1 MSWTSPQDIRERW
14 IGDDVPENDQLVRAL
29 IQDAEAIILS
39 TYPNIQARVDAATLS
54 SSIITFVT
62 CRMVIRVLRNP
73 DNATYSS
80 QTTGPFTSAKNV
92 GNVDL
97 WMTED
102 EVAMLSPIQSGKA
115 FQIDLAPY
123 AGIGIGTI
131 LMTGGG
137 YVEGAAYLPPL
148 HQSGCGCDS
157 CGYARASLNNLPY
170 PFNGLDD

>member
-39 TYPNIQARVDAATLS
+39 TYPSIQTRVNDGKLS
-54 SSIITFVT
+54 ASVITFVT
-62 CRMVIRVLRNP
+62 ARMVIRVLRNP

-92 GNVDL
+92 GSVDL

-102 EVAMLSPIQSGKA
+102 EEEMLSPITPGKA
-115 FQIDLAPY
+115 FQIDMAPY
-123 AGIGIGTI
+123 AGVGLGTI

-137 YVEGAAYLPPL
+137 YVEGEPYLPPI
-148 HQSGCGCDS
+148 HGPGCGCGS
-157 CGYARASLNNLPY
+157 CGYFRGTLNNLPY
-170 PFNGLDD
+170 PENELDD

>member
-39 TYPNIQARVDAATLS
+39 TYPNIQARVTAETLS
-54 SSIITFVT
+54 ASVITFVT
-62 CRMVIRVLRNP
+62 ARMVIRVLRNP

-102 EVAMLSPIQSGKA
+102 EQEMLSPITPGKA
-115 FQIDLAPY
+115 FSIDMAPY

-137 YVEGAAYLPPL
+137 YVEGEPYLPPL
-148 HQSGCGCDS
+148 HQPGCGCDS
-157 CGYARASLNNLPY
+157 CGYARGTLNNLPY
-170 PFNGLDD
+170 LENGLDD